1 MNINSKNYLV
11 SGGQS
16 TEIKIWNDQ
25 YSNELSV
32 SSSGPVS
39 SLAYL
44 DQFRYLAVGSQ
55 KTLTIFEMVNYQYTS
70 SNLPVYTGVLNAI
83 VVLPT
88 SLYYV
93 SGSSDSTIEIWN
105 TTSNTLI
112 TTLTPGHTGSV
123 NALAVLNSTQYIVS
137 GSDDMTLKIWNST
150 SFQLITTL
158 TDNID
163 NPILS
168 LAIVPSTQ
176 YIVSGTID
184 QISVWTSGIDSASF
198 KYIFSIADPG
208 YSLAILPL
216 TEAIVSTSSKAN
228 GQINL
233 WNSTSFSELPIAS
246 SAPSPNLDFKYVH
259 FAVVPSTGYI
269 VASYQLLTIFIYDSS
284 SFKSIANLT
293 GHATPIKAI
302 TVVPSSE
309 NIVSVDIVNGVIK
322 IWSSK
327 SFYCIATLNGNG
339 PITSFSLPTAET
351 IVGTI
356 NNNIIAW
363 QITYNTSFTA
373 NTLNGFPFT
382 MDSFVTALAFPNS
395 KKLAV
400 GLSSSTIRIYDITA
414 FTYFLLYLNDKVT
427 CLLSVNN
434 GQYLAAG
441 SDSGSKKI
449 SIWDSNFNKIQDLN
463 VHNGRI
469 NSLTMW
475 ANQSY
480 LVSSSMDTSIIIWKA
495 ATTFTQIQTLIQDKR
510 QTESIIELK
519 NGMLASASD
528 DFTVKIWN
536 QSNIYQLKIS
546 LTGHTNNVFAL
557 VEIPSLNQFATSSKD
572 RTIIIWNIY
581 DLTRIYTL
589 YGHLRSVISLELITT
604 NNNQSVYLASG
615 SCDKT
620 IIIWDLNTYK
630 QKTILRRHT
639 DCVNALN
646 FYKKKYLLSGSNDGR
661 MIVWNAVTFVWQ
673 QDLIKLNQP
682 IFVIKSSPFNLFSSY
697 LAFGSADKNTSV
709 FGNSYSLESNFDD
722 FNGNVYCLAIL
733 TISKTI
739 VSGSGA
745 PDGLI
750 WLWNST
756 SFVLIDQFQAHNA
769 KVDVLAIL
777 PSKQYIV
784 SGSHDN
790 TIKIWNS
797 TSYECI
803 AVLEGHTG
811 PVVSLS
817 IVPSTEFIISGSED
831 TKIKIWN
838 STSSDYP
845 CIKTLDEHDYAVNT
859 LSIMPSDEYLIS
871 GSTSGQIIIWNNNFS
886 FFQQLSAS
894 GSPSCYAFAVL
905 RSSNEKLVSS
915 AGNDIKI
922 WSWESFNLIAS
933 LVGHTQLV
941 SSLAVLNS
949 TQSIV
954 SGSFDFTVKIW
965 DSTTF
970 QCIATLRS
978 KLNAFIDSNIQSLA
992 ILPNIESIFV
1002 GSNIQFEVWSFK
1014 EFSYLCNLNG
1024 HNNSVYSIDFAQN
1037 NELIS
1042 GSQDQTIIN
1051 WDLTKCHMINVVHQ
1065 NKSKKF
1071 KNLVFVSNEDFY
1083 RNFLI
1088 FILGIL
1094 SVLSLSNG
1102 DLVTS
1107 TQDKTIKLWETNI
1120 FYNISTI
1127 F

>member
-1 MNINSKNYLV
+1 M
-11 SGGQS
+11 
-16 TEIKIWNDQ
+16 
-25 YSNELSV
+25 
-32 SSSGPVS
+32 
-39 SLAYL
+39 
-44 DQFRYLAVGSQ
+44 
-55 KTLTIFEMVNYQYTS
+55 
-70 SNLPVYTGVLNAI
+70 
-83 VVLPT
+83 
-88 SLYYV
+88 
-93 SGSSDSTIEIWN
+93 
-105 TTSNTLI
+105 
-112 TTLTPGHTGSV
+112 
-123 NALAVLNSTQYIVS
+123 
-137 GSDDMTLKIWNST
+137 
-150 SFQLITTL
+150 
-158 TDNID
+158 
-163 NPILS
+163 
-168 LAIVPSTQ
+168 
-176 YIVSGTID
+176 D
-184 QISVWTSGIDSASF
+184 QIIVWSSGIDSASF
-198 KYIFSIADPG
+198 KYLFSIADPG

-216 TEAIVSTSSKAN
+216 TEAIVSTSSKQN

-246 SAPSPNLDFKYVH
+246 SPPSPNLDLKYVH
-259 FAVVPSTGYI
+259 FAVVPSTRYI
-269 VASYQLLTIFIYDSS
+269 VASYQLATIFISDSS
-284 SFKSIANLT
+284 SFKSITNLT
-293 GHATPIKAI
+293 GHATPVMNIN
-302 TVVPSSE
+302 VVPSSE
-309 NIVSVDIVNGVIK
+309 NIVSVDLNGIIK
-322 IWSSK
+322 VWSSK
-327 SFYCIATLNGNG
+327 SFYCIATLNGRG
-339 PITSFSLPTAET
+339 PIASFSLPVTET

-356 NNNIIAW
+356 NNEIISW
-363 QITYNTSFTA
+363 QITYYTSFTA
-373 NTLNGFPFT
+373 NTLKGFPYN
-382 MDSFVTALAFPNS
+382 MDSSVTALAFPNS
-395 KKLAV
+395 QKLAV
-400 GLSSSTIRIYDITA
+400 GLSGSAIRIYDITV
-414 FTYFLLYLNDKVT
+414 FTYILLYLDDKVT
-427 CLLSVNN
+427 CLLSINN

-480 LVSSSMDTSIIIWKA
+480 LVSSSMDTSIITWKA
-495 ATTFTQIQTLIQDKR
+495 ATTFTQTQILIRDRR

-519 NGMLASASD
+519 NGILASASD

-536 QSNIYQLKIS
+536 QSNIYQLKTS

-557 VEIPSLNQFATSSKD
+557 VEIPSLNQFATGSKD
-572 RTIIIWNIY
+572 RTIIIWSSY

-589 YGHLRSVISLELITT
+589 YGHLRSVISLELITI
-604 NNNQSVYLASG
+604 NNNQSIYLASG

-630 QKTILRRHT
+630 QKTILRRHS

-661 MIVWNAVTFVWQ
+661 IIVWNAVTFVWQ

-682 IFVIKSSPFNLFSSY
+682 IFAVKSSPFNLFSSY
-697 LAFGSADKNTSV
+697 LAFGSADKNISV
-709 FGNSYSLESNFDD
+709 FGDSYSFESNFDD
-722 FNGNVYCLAIL
+722 FYGNVYCLAFL
-733 TISKTI
+733 PKSKKI
-739 VSGSGA
+739 VGGSGDSD
-745 PDGLI
+745 DGLI

-756 SFVLIDQFQAHNA
+756 SYVLIDYFKAHNA
-769 KVDVLAIL
+769 RVDALAIL

-784 SGSHDN
+784 SGSDDN

-803 AVLEGHTG
+803 DVLKGHTG
-811 PVVSLS
+811 PVVSLA

-831 TKIKIWN
+831 TKIKVWN
-838 STSSDYP
+838 ITSSNYS
-845 CIKTLDEHDYAVNT
+845 CIKTLDIHNDIVNT

-871 GSTSGQIIIWNNNFS
+871 GSRNGQIIIWNNKFNFS
-886 FFQQLSAS
+886 QQLSPS
-894 GSPSCYAFAVL
+894 HSPSCYAFAVL
-905 RSSNEKLVSS
+905 RSGNEKLVSS
-915 AGNDIKI
+915 AGNDIQI
-922 WSWESFNLIAS
+922 WSWESANLIAS
-933 LVGHTQLV
+933 LVGHTQRV

-978 KLNAFIDSNIQSLA
+978 KLNAFIDSNILSLA
-992 ILPNIESIFV
+992 ILPNKESIFV